1 MRRRLTLAIVGVVAG
16 ALVLAGLGSLLLA
29 RRAARADAEQQ
40 LLEQAQALADVPTA
54 NLPALRRALRLE
66 GAEVIGLGARCP
78 TRAAQ
83 LGVPVDCAALRSG
96 QTVSGLH
103 GRLAWAAAPVGRV
116 GAIVLTRRV
125 TGFGRGAGYLLLA
138 GALAL
143 MAAVAVAEW
152 LGGRIIRPL
161 EAAEA
166 ATRRIA
172 AGDLATTVPLPAG
185 ADPELASLAR
195 SINAMAEALAR
206 AKGLER
212 QFLLS
217 VSHELRTPLTS
228 IKGYAEAIGDGAAEP
243 AKAAEVISAEARR
256 LERLVGDLLDL
267 AKLDARRF
275 SLDLRPLD
283 AADAAAAV
291 AESFAPAAADA
302 GLALHVDAAG
312 GAGPLLVNADA
323 DRLAQVVANLVENA
337 FKFAASR
344 IDVAARTDPAAGG
357 VVISGVVISVADD
370 GPGIPADDLPR
381 VFDRLYQSPR
391 TPARQAGSGLGLAI
405 VSELVQAM
413 GGRVQAV
420 SPVGATGGTRLEVW
434 LPAAS

>member
-16 ALVLAGLGSLLLA
+16 ALVIAGLGSLLLA
-29 RRAARADAEQQ
+29 RRAARADTEQQ
-40 LLEQAQALADVPTA
+40 LLDQARALADVPTP

-66 GAEVIGLGARCP
+66 GAEVIGLGPRCP

-83 LGVPVDCAALRSG
+83 LGVPVDCEALRSG
-96 QTVSGLH
+96 QTASGLH
-103 GRLAWAAAPVGRV
+103 GRLAWAAAPVGRL

-125 TGFGRGAGYLLLA
+125 AGFGRGAGYLLLA

-143 MAAVAVAEW
+143 LAAVAVAEW

-172 AGDLATTVPLPAG
+172 AGDLATTVPVPAN
-185 ADPELASLAR
+185 ADPELTSLAR

-228 IKGYAEAIGDGAAEP
+228 IKGYAEAIGDGAADP
-243 AKAAEVISAEARR
+243 AKAAEVITAEARR

-291 AESFAPAAADA
+291 AESFAPAAAEA
-302 GLALHVDAAG
+302 GLTLHVDSAAG
-312 GAGPLLVNADA
+312 AAPLVVNADA

-337 FKFAASR
+337 FKFAGAR
-344 IDVAARTDPAAGG
+344 IDVAAAPGPAAGG
-357 VVISGVVISVADD
+357 VVITVADD

-405 VSELVQAM
+405 VSELMQAM
-413 GGRVQAV
+413 GGRVRAV
-420 SPVGATGGTRLEVW
+420 SPLSPAGGTRLEVW
-434 LPAAS
+434 LPRAG